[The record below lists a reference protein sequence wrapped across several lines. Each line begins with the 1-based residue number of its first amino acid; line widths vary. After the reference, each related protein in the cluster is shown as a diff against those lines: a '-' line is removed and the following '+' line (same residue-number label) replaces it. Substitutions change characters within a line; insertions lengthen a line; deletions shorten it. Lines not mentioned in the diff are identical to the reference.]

1 MLIGSAQ
8 LRLGIE
14 SRMNVD
20 NRDTMRVTML
30 GGKVAFCM
38 LMMQINEADDDHD
51 AAESEVVG
59 KLLVDDDDDGVGKVQ
74 QADDA
79 GGREEAD
86 LLEEA
91 TSHFPSRTSHPAAS
105 TSSSS
110 PS

>member
-51 AAESEVVG
+51 AAEVG
-59 KLLVDDDDDGVGKVQ
+59 AKLLVDDDDDVVGKVQ

-91 TSHFPSRTSHPAAS
+91 HFPSRTSHPAAS

>member
-1 MLIGSAQ
+1 
-8 LRLGIE
+8 
-14 SRMNVD
+14 MNVD
-20 NRDTMRVTML
+20 NRDTIRVTML
-30 GGKVAFCM
+30 GGKVAFCR
-38 LMMQINEADDDHD
+38 LMKQSNEADDDHD
-51 AAESEVVG
+51 AAEVGG
-59 KLLVDDDDDGVGKVQ
+59 KLVVDDDDDDVVGKVQ

-105 TSSSS
+105 SSS